1 MDGRGRQA
9 AGSSRAADSLYEAYA
24 TAGLVSGKRGRHSN
38 LQPAPGVADRALNV
52 ICDRYADFG
61 PTLSATSCASA
72 TSWS

>member
-1 MDGRGRQA
+1 MGAGVRPA
-9 AGSSRAADSLYEAYA
+9 AHLERLTLMYEAYG
-24 TAGLVSGKRGRHSN
+24 TARLVSGKRGRHSN